1 MWSPSACWDSP
12 GGDHVRFA
20 FTDEQLAM
28 RDAVRAFLDKECP
41 PKVVRDA
48 WTNDTGRSGLWS
60 RLGELGVLGVLAAEA
75 HGGFGGDYLDLVLL
89 LEETGRAAL
98 PEPVVEHAAVAMP
111 LVDEARAEAAAAG
124 AVTITVAPPSGLVL
138 YADTSDL
145 VLLGDRFVE
154 PGTLQ
159 LRHHESVD
167 GSRRLFAIPSPPT
180 SIQPATTDRAALGIA
195 AQLIGLADR
204 MLTTTVEYAK
214 ERRQFGVPIGSFQAV
229 KHHLAD
235 VALALEFSRPLVY
248 RAAWSIARGDADRS
262 VHVAMAKARASE
274 AALRAGR
281 VALQVHGAIGYTT
294 EYDLHLWMKRAW
306 ALAASWGDASWHD
319 ARVGRAILDTDRP
332 PEEQ

>member
-1 MWSPSACWDSP
+1 
-12 GGDHVRFA
+12 VRFA

-60 RLGELGVLGVLAAEA
+60 RLGELGVLGVLAPEA
-75 HGGFGGDYLDLVLL
+75 HGGFGGNYLDLVLL

-98 PEPVVEHAAVAMP
+98 PEPVVEHAAVAVP
-111 LVDEARAEAAAAG
+111 LLDDARAEAAAG
-124 AVTITVAPPSGLVL
+124 GDMTVTVAPASGLVL
-138 YADTSDL
+138 YADTADL

-154 PGTLQ
+154 PGALQ
-159 LRHHESVD
+159 LRRHESVD
-167 GSRRLFAIPSPPT
+167 GSRRLFAVAAPPT
-180 SIQPATTDRAALGIA
+180 STPLASVDRAALGVA

-204 MLTTTVEYAK
+204 MLTMTVEYAK

-235 VALALEFSRPLVY
+235 VALALEFARPLVY
-248 RAAWSIARGDADRS
+248 RAAWSIARIDGDRS

-306 ALAASWGDASWHD
+306 ALAASWGDAAWHD
-319 ARVGRAILDTDRP
+319 ARVGRAILDTDRL

>member
-1 MWSPSACWDSP
+1 
-12 GGDHVRFA
+12 VRFA
-20 FTDEQLAM
+20 FSDEQLAM
-28 RDAVRAFLDKECP
+28 RDAVRAFLEKECP

-60 RLGELGVLGVLAAEA
+60 RLGELGVLDVLAPEA

-98 PEPVVEHAAVAMP
+98 PEPVVEHAAVAVP
-111 LVDEARAEAAAAG
+111 LLDEARAEAATAG

-138 YADTSDL
+138 YADTADL

-159 LRHHESVD
+159 LQRHESVD
-167 GSRRLFAIPSPPT
+167 GSRRLFAIPAPPP
-180 SIQPATTDRAALGIA
+180 SIRLASVDRALLGVA

-204 MLTTTVEYAK
+204 MLTMTVEYAK

-248 RAAWSIARGDADRS
+248 RAAWSIARGDDDRS
-262 VHVAMAKARASE
+262 VHVGMAKARASE

-281 VALQVHGAIGYTT
+281 AALQVHGAIGYTT

-306 ALAASWGDASWHD
+306 ALAASWGDTAWHD